1 MRYLLFAAFLAP
13 TFAYS
18 DTIGEERG
26 LTINTINATDFEVVE
41 TQSMG
46 AADFWCAAASYNEL
60 RQGGSDLI
68 PLYVRSPRGPAETAP
83 GRNGVVFTTNSA
95 GLPQL
100 PPSLTLSVKQAGA
113 TLKSRKARSFCRDA
127 FTRST
132 K

>member
-1 MRYLLFAAFLAP
+1 MRYLLIAAFLAP

-60 RQGGSDLI
+60 RQGRSDLI
-68 PLYVRSPRGPAETAP
+68 PLYVRSPRGPAKLRRVAM
-83 GRNGVVFTTNSA
+83 A
-95 GLPQL
+95 LCL
-100 PPSLTLSVKQAGA
+100 PPTVQV
-113 TLKSRKARSFCRDA
+113 CRNC
-127 FTRST
+127 RPR
-132 K
+132 